1 MTTDHYTDLDAPTAA
16 ARATEQILAD
26 LAAPDHKAV
35 VVDSPPGAGKSTL
48 VVRAAGHL
56 VDGGERPIIVAQT
69 NNQVDDLIVR
79 LAAEH
84 PETPIGRLSSGKYI
98 PTPAVLA
105 NSTVATK
112 LGDMTACRIIVGTS
126 AKWAT
131 VRDGQFGWAILD
143 EAYQMRS
150 DMLLQI
156 VERFDRG
163 LFVGDPGQLDPFT
176 IVGTER
182 WIGLPHDPTQNG
194 VTVMLEHNKDTP
206 VHRLPVS
213 WRLPTTAAPTISHAF
228 YPFDPFR
235 AGIDDGIRSLE
246 FRTTG
251 FGKIDLDET
260 LAMAFTTGWALHEL
274 PRRHVPRTDNETIQA
289 AANLASRILDRGA
302 IATCER
308 HRDGRPIQ
316 AADIAIGVAHRD
328 QADLVRTA
336 LTRTSN
342 QNAQH
347 VAVNTANRLQGR
359 EFEVVIVVHP
369 LSGRRDAT
377 AFHLEAGRLCV
388 LTSRH
393 RQACIVVAR
402 EGITDLLDS
411 HPSTD
416 PVHLWV
422 PAKFPDGWEA
432 NQVVMAKLAQ
442 HQVKADVSYGR
453 RL

>member
-1 MTTDHYTDLDAPTAA
+1 MRTDNDTAPDPASAANAA
-16 ARATEQILAD
+16 AAAILAD
-26 LAAPDHKAV
+26 LADTRHRAV

-48 VVRAAGHL
+48 VVRAAQEL
-56 VDGGERPIIVAQT
+56 AVGGERPIVVAQT
-69 NNQVDDLIVR
+69 NNQVDDLIKS
-79 LAAEH
+79 LAEKH
-84 PETPIGRLSSGKYI
+84 PDIAVGRLSAGDYSAPQALSG
-98 PTPAVLA
+98 LA
-105 NSTVATK
+105 NTSIGPTLAD
-112 LGDMTACRIIVGTS
+112 LAGCQIIVGTA

-131 VRDGQFGWAILD
+131 VRDATFGWAILD

-194 VTVMLEHNKDTP
+194 VSVMLEHNPGIP

-213 WRLPTTAAPTISHAF
+213 WRLPSSAAPTVNEAF
-228 YPFDPFR
+228 YPFTDFTAGTEQGTR
-235 AGIDDGIRSLE
+235 ALE
-246 FRTTG
+246 FATAG
-251 FGKIDLDET
+251 FGRTDLDET
-260 LAMAFTTGWALHEL
+260 LTMAFTTGWALHEL
-274 PRRHVPRTDNETIQA
+274 KRRHVPRTDTETLQTA
-289 AANLASRILDRGA
+289 ADLAARLLIRGA
-302 IATCER
+302 IATCELS
-308 HRDGRPIQ
+308 RDGRPLT
-316 AADIAIGVAHRD
+316 ASDIAIGVAHRD

-336 LTRTSN
+336 LARTGN
-342 QNAQH
+342 PDAPG
-347 VAVNTANRLQGR
+347 VAVDTANRLQGR

-388 LTSRH
+388 LASRH

-402 EGITDLLDS
+402 EGIADLLDS

-416 PVHLWV
+416 PVHLSV

-432 NQVVMAKLAQ
+432 NQVMLDKLAQ
-442 HQVKADVSYGR
+442 HRVAA
-453 RL
+453 

>member
-1 MTTDHYTDLDAPTAA
+1 MAADNHAGVDPAAIADAATTAILTDLAGT
-16 ARATEQILAD
+16 
-26 LAAPDHKAV
+26 DHKAV
-35 VVDSPPGAGKSTL
+35 VVDSPPGAGKSAL
-48 VVRAAGHL
+48 VVRAAGDL
-56 VDGGERPIIVAQT
+56 IDGGERPIIVAQT
-69 NNQVDDLIVR
+69 NNQVDDLVIR
-79 LAAEH
+79 LATAH
-84 PETPIGRLSSGKYI
+84 PRVAIGRLSASMYTA
-98 PTPAVLA
+98 PPPVHDLMNT
-105 NSTVATK
+105 TVATRVAD
-112 LGDMTACRIIVGTS
+112 LAGCQIIVGTS

-131 VRDGQFGWAILD
+131 VLDDTFGWAILD
-143 EAYQMRS
+143 ESYQMRS

-176 IVGTER
+176 VVGTER

-194 VTVMLEHNKDTP
+194 VTVMLEHNHGAP

-213 WRLPTTAAPTISHAF
+213 WRLPVTAAPTISQAF
-228 YPFDPFR
+228 YPFAGFT
-235 AGIDDGIRSLE
+235 AGITGDTRSLE

-251 FGKIDLDET
+251 FGNTDLDET

-274 PRRHVPRTDNETIQA
+274 PRRHVPRTDTETIQT
-289 AANLASRILDRGA
+289 AANLAGRLLDRGA
-302 IATCER
+302 VATCER
-308 HRDGRPIQ
+308 HSSGRVLD
-316 AADIAIGVAHRD
+316 AGDIAIGVAHRD
-328 QADLVRTA
+328 QADLVRVA
-336 LTRTSN
+336 LARTGN
-342 QNAQH
+342 PNAPR
-347 VAVNTANRLQGR
+347 VAVDTANRLQGR
-359 EFEVVIVVHP
+359 EFELVIVVHP

-416 PVHLWV
+416 AVHLSV

-432 NQVVMAKLAQ
+432 NQVMMATLAL
-442 HQVKADVSYGR
+442 HRVAA
-453 RL
+453 

>member
-1 MTTDHYTDLDAPTAA
+1 MTTNDHTGFDPAA
-16 ARATEQILAD
+16 AADVATTAILAD
-26 LAAPDHKAV
+26 LADAANRAV

-48 VVRAAGHL
+48 VVRAAGDL
-56 VDGGERPIIVAQT
+56 VEGDERPIIVAQT
-69 NNQVDDLIVR
+69 NNQVDDLVVR
-79 LAAEH
+79 LAEAH
-84 PETPIGRLSSGKYI
+84 PDITIGRLSASSYTTP
-98 PTPAVLA
+98 PTVDALA
-105 NSTVATK
+105 NTIVATRVAD
-112 LGDMTACRIIVGTS
+112 LAGCRIVVGTS

-131 VRDGQFGWAILD
+131 VRDETFGWAILD
-143 EAYQMRS
+143 ESYQMRS

-176 IVGTER
+176 VVGTER

-194 VTVMLEHNKDTP
+194 VTVMLEHNPGTP

-213 WRLPTTAAPTISHAF
+213 WRLPTTAAPTVARAF
-228 YPFDPFR
+228 YPFAGFN
-235 AGIDDGIRSLE
+235 AGIGEGVRALE
-246 FRTTG
+246 FRSAG
-251 FGKIDLDET
+251 FGSSVLDET
-260 LAMAFTTGWALHEL
+260 LAMAFATGWALHEL
-274 PRRHVPRTDNETIQA
+274 PRRHVPRTDSETIQA
-289 AANLASRILDRGA
+289 TADLAVRLLDRGA

-308 HRDGRPIQ
+308 HRDGRVLD
-316 AADIAIGVAHRD
+316 AGDIAIGVAHRD
-328 QADLVRTA
+328 QADLVRAA
-336 LTRTSN
+336 LARTGRPYAG
-342 QNAQH
+342 Q
-347 VAVNTANRLQGR
+347 VAVDTANRLQGR

-416 PVHLWV
+416 AVHLSV

-432 NQVVMAKLAQ
+432 NQVVLAKLAR
-442 HQVKADVSYGR
+442 HRVAA
-453 RL
+453 

>member
-1 MTTDHYTDLDAPTAA
+1 MRTDTGTTPEPAAPDPATAA
-16 ARATEQILAD
+16 AAATSAILRDMAD
-26 LAAPDHKAV
+26 GRHKAV

-48 VVRAAGHL
+48 VVDAAQEL
-56 VDGGERPIIVAQT
+56 TEGGERPIIVAQT
-69 NNQVDDLIVR
+69 NNQVDDLVVR
-79 LAAEH
+79 LAREH
-84 PETPIGRLSSGKYI
+84 PGIAVGRLSAAGY
-98 PTPAVLA
+98 TPAPALGALTNTTIGGTLA
-105 NSTVATK
+105 DLT
-112 LGDMTACRIIVGTS
+112 GCRIIVATA

-131 VRDGQFGWAILD
+131 VRDATFGWAILD

-194 VTVMLEHNKDTP
+194 VSVMLEHNPGIP

-213 WRLPTTAAPTISHAF
+213 WRLPSSAAPTVNEAF
-228 YPFDPFR
+228 YPFTDFT
-235 AGIDDGIRSLE
+235 AGTEQGTRTLE
-246 FRTTG
+246 FATAG
-251 FGKIDLDET
+251 FGHTDLDET
-260 LAMAFTTGWALHEL
+260 LTMAFTTGWALHEL
-274 PRRHVPRTDNETIQA
+274 KRRHVPRTDAETIQTA
-289 AANLASRILDRGA
+289 AGLAARLLVRGA
-302 IATCER
+302 IATCELS
-308 HRDGRPIQ
+308 RDGRPLT
-316 AADIAIGVAHRD
+316 AGDIAIGVAHRD

-336 LTRTSN
+336 LARTGN
-342 QNAQH
+342 PDATG
-347 VAVNTANRLQGR
+347 VAVDTANRLQGR

-388 LTSRH
+388 LASRH

-402 EGITDLLDS
+402 EGIADLLDS

-416 PVHLWV
+416 PVHLSV
-422 PAKFPDGWEA
+422 AAKFPDGWEA
-432 NQVVMAKLAQ
+432 NQVMLDKLAQ
-442 HQVKADVSYGR
+442 HRVAA
-453 RL
+453 

>member
-1 MTTDHYTDLDAPTAA
+1 MTTDDTTAFDASAAAGAATAA
-16 ARATEQILAD
+16 ILAD
-26 LAAPDHKAV
+26 LADSRHRAV

-48 VVRAAGHL
+48 VVDAAQEL
-56 VDGGERPIIVAQT
+56 TAGGERPIIVAQT
-69 NNQVDDLIVR
+69 NNQVDDLIER
-79 LAAEH
+79 LAEKH
-84 PETPIGRLSSGKYI
+84 PDLPLGRLSASTYSPPQSLSELTNTTIGR
-98 PTPAVLA
+98 TLA
-105 NSTVATK
+105 DLA
-112 LGDMTACRIIVGTS
+112 GCRIVVGTA

-131 VRDGQFGWAILD
+131 VRDATTFGWAILD

-194 VTVMLEHNKDTP
+194 VSVMLEHNPGIP

-213 WRLPTTAAPTISHAF
+213 WRLPASAAPTIAQAF
-228 YPFDPFR
+228 YPFNRFTAGTEEATR
-235 AGIDDGIRSLE
+235 ALE
-246 FRTTG
+246 FSTTG
-251 FGKIDLDET
+251 FARTDLDET
-260 LAMAFTTGWALHEL
+260 LAKAFTTGWALHEL
-274 PRRHVPRTDNETIQA
+274 PRRHVPRTDTETLRTA
-289 AANLASRILDRGA
+289 ADLAARLLIRGA

-308 HRDGRPIQ
+308 YPDGRPLD
-316 AADIAIGVAHRD
+316 AGHIAIGVAHRD
-328 QADLVRTA
+328 QADLVRAA
-336 LTRTSN
+336 LARTGN
-342 QNAQH
+342 PAARD
-347 VAVNTANRLQGR
+347 VAVDTANRLQGS

-388 LTSRH
+388 LASRH

-416 PVHLWV
+416 PVHLSV
-422 PAKFPDGWEA
+422 RAKFPDGWEA
-432 NQVVMAKLAQ
+432 NQVMLDKLAR
-442 HQVKADVSYGR
+442 HRVAA
-453 RL
+453 